1 MMKSKITF
9 EAKKT
14 GYRISSIN
22 YKIYRF
28 VNKQFKMDLT
38 WNEFERTDM
47 RVGTIIEVNDFPE
60 ARKPAF
66 QLTIDFGSEI
76 GIRKSS
82 AQITK
87 RYQKEDLVNR
97 QIVAVVNFP
106 KKQIGK
112 FMSECLVLGAVG
124 EEGDVILLAPDFK
137 IPNGLRIG

>member
-1 MMKSKITF
+1 
-9 EAKKT
+9 
-14 GYRISSIN
+14 
-22 YKIYRF
+22 
-28 VNKQFKMDLT
+28 MDLT

-47 RVGTIIEVNDFPE
+47 RVGTILEANDFPE
-60 ARKPAF
+60 ARKPAY

-106 KKQIGK
+106 RKQIGK